1 MRAPIRLATGGLL
14 GRPVVFSDQ
23 SMQRLSGVNPA
34 LVDVL
39 KETERRALQQ
49 GIKIEVSEG
58 LRNRERQTGLV
69 KAGKSQT
76 MNSRHIT
83 GDAVDIFIKN
93 PDGTANWDFEAYR
106 PVADIAKQVAAERGV
121 PDLVWGGDWR
131 TLKDGVHFQVGKSNM
146 PQTRMA
152 GNAQGGQTVQRSTMN
167 APPGL
172 LGGSEPKPT
181 FWDKIPG
188 GLLSDPDRR
197 ARLAMAFEGMTLNPN
212 QALIGA
218 LADEVKDRRQTKAQ
232 EKAMNA
238 TVEWLKS
245 QGRDDL
251 AAAVSSGALTGSQ
264 AAQMAYQRPDPM
276 EALNIERAQLE
287 IEALRNP
294 QAAPMSGIGKL
305 AADLAAGR
313 ISQEEYDVALANMAP
328 SGMTIESDGAGGFRM
343 VQGPGATSTRPM
355 TEGQSKDNVYA
366 TRAEGA
372 LRALEPVA
380 NALTSAGERALNVDP
395 TGIVRNL
402 QSDDFQVA
410 QNAGQEFLQA
420 ILRKDTGA
428 AITAQ
433 EQELYGQTY
442 LPQPGDN
449 AAVLEVKR
457 QARARALEA
466 LRAGMNAEQ
475 IATTERA
482 LVEAAK
488 RSGASQTAPA
498 RITGDEEYNALP
510 SGAQFIGPDGKLR
523 RKP

>member
-1 MRAPIRLATGGLL
+1 MEQQVLSGLLSRGIPQHIAKGMVANMIAESGLNPGINEIKPLIPGSRGGFGLNQWTGPRRRAFEAFAQERGRPLDDLDTQLDFTVYELQGPEAKAWGAIQQASDPIEAARLYSERFLRPGIPNMNKRLGEAARLAG
-14 GRPVVFSDQ
+14 
-23 SMQRLSGVNPA
+23 MPA
-34 LVDVL
+34 
-39 KETERRALQQ
+39 
-49 GIKIEVSEG
+49 
-58 LRNRERQTGLV
+58 
-69 KAGKSQT
+69 
-76 MNSRHIT
+76 
-83 GDAVDIFIKN
+83 
-93 PDGTANWDFEAYR
+93 P
-106 PVADIAKQVAAERGV
+106 
-121 PDLVWGGDWR
+121 
-131 TLKDGVHFQVGKSNM
+131 
-146 PQTRMA
+146 
-152 GNAQGGQTVQRSTMN
+152 QGGQTVQRSTMN

-218 LADEVKDRRQTKAQ
+218 LSEDVKDRRQTKAQ

-276 EALNIERAQLE
+276 EALNLERAQLE

-294 QAAPMSGIGKL
+294 QATPMSGIGKL
-305 AADLAAGR
+305 SADLAAGR
-313 ISQEEYDVALANMAP
+313 ITQEEYDVALANMAP
-328 SGMTIESDGAGGFRM
+328 PGMAIESDGAGGFRM
-343 VQGPGATSTRPM
+343 VQGPGAGTSRPM

-410 QNAGQEFLQA
+410 QNAGNEFLQA

-488 RSGASQTAPA
+488 RSGASPSTPAPQTGAPT
-498 RITGDEEYNALP
+498 RRRYNPETGALE
-510 SGAQFIGPDGKLR
+510 
-523 RKP
+523 